1 MQHDINSRSQIY
13 FIARGWQRCE
23 CCRNMT
29 SVVGL
34 LVPAGHET
42 LETDARTESDRSAAE
57 VWERADHEA
66 ILFDVEYLPRAIQ
79 NRLRQVAPH
88 YRVSG
93 ANAAGRSNWVNHCSC
108 CGAQQA
114 DFDLFC
120 EPEGAFVPISPAAA
134 AQIRLIT
141 VHEPFE
147 AHASGY
153 GHAPEFLEYAQQD
166 ARVD

>member
-23 CCRNMT
+23 SCQKMT

-34 LVPAGHET
+34 MVPAGHET
-42 LETDARTESDRSAAE
+42 LETDAHTESDTCAADA
-57 VWERADHEA
+57 WEAADHDA
-66 ILFDVEYLPRAIQ
+66 ILFDVEYLPGAIQ

-88 YRVSG
+88 YRAS
-93 ANAAGRSNWVNHCSC
+93 ATDATGRSNWMNHCSF

-120 EPEGAFVPISPAAA
+120 EPEGAFVPISATAAA
-134 AQIRLIT
+134 KLRLIT
-141 VHEPFE
+141 VREPFE
-147 AHASGY
+147 ALVSGY
-153 GHAPEFLEYAQQD
+153 GYAPEFLEYAQQD
-166 ARVD
+166 ARID